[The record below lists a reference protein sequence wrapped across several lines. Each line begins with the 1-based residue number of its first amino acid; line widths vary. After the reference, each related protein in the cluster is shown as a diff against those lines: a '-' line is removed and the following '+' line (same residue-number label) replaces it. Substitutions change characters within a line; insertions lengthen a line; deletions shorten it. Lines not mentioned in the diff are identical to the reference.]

1 MRMATELYDTMNET
15 LKLPVL
21 QEILH
26 SDMEQNLSYEKVKIF
41 DRKGWDINA

>member
-1 MRMATELYDTMNET
+1 MNET

-26 SDMEQNLSYEKVKIF
+26 SDMEQSLSYEKVKIF